1 MLYMH
6 GNSIILFGRELPNKG
21 IKVKVIEFKS
31 DDPSESILMNWELQL
46 VPEVQNAFQ
55 TISES

>member
-1 MLYMH
+1 MH